1 MALPPVKLLRPN
13 ALQIDADTLCV
24 LEVNIPI
31 TLPHQLD
38 PSLPAPPYH
47 NRDGGLPA
55 EDFRDFNA
63 MPLARALLAQVVSR
77 MSGSEYTGAIVDVDD
92 ARRAIRATAPDD
104 SDLHGP
110 FDFLL
115 VASWECDAVTDKRT
129 FDFPTGR
136 WTDQYGKEGHGNIHG
151 FMEVPDLDWIEVY
164 HAFKYYLVRGPW
176 EPGPLEEMNPRIL
189 RFDVVEGSSGSE
201 DELVF
206 EVREYTEVMRTRCV
220 NNMVVMAL
228 RAAPS

>member
-13 ALQIDADTLCV
+13 ALQIDANTPCV

-31 TLPHQLD
+31 TLPHRLD
-38 PSLPAPPYH
+38 PPLPAPPYH
-47 NRDGGLPA
+47 NRDGGGLPA

-77 MSGSEYTGAIVDVDD
+77 MFGSEYTGAIVDFRPR
-92 ARRAIRATAPDD
+92 AR
-104 SDLHGP
+104 P

-115 VASWECDAVTDKRT
+115 VASWECDAVTDKT
-129 FDFPTGR
+129 SFDFPAGR
-136 WTDQYGKEGHGNIHG
+136 WIDMYGKEGHGTIHA

-176 EPGPLEEMNPRIL
+176 EPGMLEEMNPRVL
-189 RFDVVEGSSGSE
+189 RFDVVEGSGGSSE
-201 DELVF
+201 DEIVF

-220 NNMVVMAL
+220 NNMAVIAL
-228 RAAPS
+228 RAALS

>member
-1 MALPPVKLLRPN
+1 MAAPPVKLLRPSG
-13 ALQIDADTLCV
+13 LQIDADTPCI

-77 MSGSEYTGAIVDVDD
+77 MFGSEYTGAIVHVD
-92 ARRAIRATAPDD
+92 AHRGATAPG
-104 SDLHGP
+104 SDHGP
-110 FDFLL
+110 LDLLL
-115 VASWECDAVTDKRT
+115 VASWECDVVTDKKS
-129 FDFPTGR
+129 FDFPAGR
-136 WTDQYGKEGHGNIHG
+136 WTDQYGKEGHGTIHA

-176 EPGPLEEMNPRIL
+176 EPGTLEEINPRML
-189 RFDVVEGSSGSE
+189 RFDVVEGSGGSE
-201 DELVF
+201 DEIVF

-220 NNMVVMAL
+220 NNMVVTAL
-228 RAAPS
+228 RAALS